1 MAPLVFAGSSPQTLE
16 QQIST
21 AVWRSWLTS
30 EPDLHR
36 AGSYAG
42 LVRLERHAADQC
54 LGSLIRLAQA
64 DGECSD
70 LALLAVLHQLARRA
84 RAIACSLRDLDPDI
98 DRIVAVELVRQVL
111 ELPAQG
117 RKAYAVR
124 LAHATQDAILR
135 DLQPMR
141 LRGCRD
147 RLVLIDSAL
156 PGLEDA
162 APIRS
167 AVNPVEAASRE
178 FRDLLGWARRR
189 RLITPLQIALIDE
202 LVEVAIVLDCAGG
215 PKPRTIFSVQVME
228 RVAQRRGMSVRTIQR
243 QRDRALEALRAA
255 APEYVAA

>member
-1 MAPLVFAGSSPQTLE
+1 MAPLVLAGSTPQTLE
-16 QQIST
+16 QQIT
-21 AVWRSWLTS
+21 PAVWGSWLAS
-30 EPDLHR
+30 EPRLCCV
-36 AGSYAG
+36 GSFAG
-42 LVRLERHAADQC
+42 LGRLERSVADEC

-64 DGECSD
+64 DGDHSD

-98 DRIVAVELVRQVL
+98 DRIVAVELVRQIL

-141 LRGCRD
+141 LRGSRD
-147 RLVLIDSAL
+147 RLVLVDSAL

-162 APIRS
+162 APVHS
-167 AVNPVEAASRE
+167 TVNPVEAASRE
-178 FRDLLGWARRR
+178 FRNLLGWARSQ
-189 RLITPLQIALIDE
+189 RLITPLQIALLDE
-202 LVEVAIVLDCAGG
+202 LLEVAIVVDGAGG
-215 PKPRTIFSVQVME
+215 PKPRTVFSVQVME
-228 RVAQRRGMSVRTIQR
+228 RVARRRGVSVRTIQR

-255 APEYVAA
+255 VPDYVAA